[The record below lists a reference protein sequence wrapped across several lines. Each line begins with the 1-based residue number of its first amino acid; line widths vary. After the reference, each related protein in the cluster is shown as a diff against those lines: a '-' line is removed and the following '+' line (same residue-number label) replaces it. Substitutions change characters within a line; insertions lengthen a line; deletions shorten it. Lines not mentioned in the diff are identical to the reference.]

1 MNSWIKFLI
10 SKKWNILTFII
21 TLVVGVLLYIYDKK
35 KDSKAVRITNLC
47 QMVSINFINIMKCF
61 KLSFSNCCCC
71 CIRKNNNKNLQI
83 KKNAKKLIDSMKQEI
98 DILIQL
104 KNIKDGES
112 KMLLSSLQDNNEK
125 RNILYKKEVEIEVK
139 KKEEK
144 K

>member
-104 KNIKDGES
+104 KNNKDEES
-112 KMLLSSLQDNNEK
+112 KIILSSLK
-125 RNILYKKEVEIEVK
+125 IKMKKGIISIK
-139 KKEEK
+139 NKLK
-144 K
+144 

>member
-35 KDSKAVRITNLC
+35 KDSKAARITNLC
-47 QMVSINFINIMKCF
+47 QMVSKNFINIMKCF

-71 CIRKNNNKNLQI
+71 CKRKNNNKTL
-83 KKNAKKLIDSMKQEI
+83 
-98 DILIQL
+98 
-104 KNIKDGES
+104 ES
-112 KMLLSSLQDNNEK
+112 KIILLSLQDKNEERNN
-125 RNILYKKEVEIEVK
+125 LYKKQVEIEVK
-139 KKEEK
+139 KIEEK